1 MYNACQGWMLSFWAG
16 SENFHWWMLWDPCRM
31 RNLYDS
37 YSGAFFLIRIRARVG
52 SLPKLAI
59 TYFELPYAI
68 RINEE
73 GEKEII

>member
-1 MYNACQGWMLSFWAG
+1 
-16 SENFHWWMLWDPCRM
+16 M

-37 YSGAFFLIRIRARVG
+37 YSGAFFLIRIRARAG